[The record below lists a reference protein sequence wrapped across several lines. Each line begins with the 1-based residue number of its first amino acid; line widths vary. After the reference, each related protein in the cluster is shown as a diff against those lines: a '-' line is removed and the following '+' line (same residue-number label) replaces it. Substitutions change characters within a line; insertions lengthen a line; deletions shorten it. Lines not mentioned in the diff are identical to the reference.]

1 MITSSCFHLWL
12 MYFASH
18 TFTARYTFHI
28 WNGSGRYHYSHL
40 KMQLAAYKKRD
51 DMKLKEDQ
59 PNISTYQNSELK
71 D

>member
-1 MITSSCFHLWL
+1 
-12 MYFASH
+12 
-18 TFTARYTFHI
+18 
-28 WNGSGRYHYSHL
+28 
-40 KMQLAAYKKRD
+40 MQLAAYKKRD